1 MRPGMGRGKGVPTP
15 MDERFVDL
23 ERLRPERVCILKPS
37 SLGDIV
43 HALPVLAALRAR
55 WPGARIAWV
64 VNRGLRALLDGHPDL
79 DEVIPF
85 DRARAGGFGRIL
97 VELRRRRF
105 DLTVDL
111 QGLLRSAIMTAA
123 TGSPV
128 RVGSA
133 RAREGA
139 ARGRFYT
146 HKVDHPPLSE
156 VHAVDRLLAI
166 AAAFG
171 ASVDRPTFA
180 LPIADEDRRWARE
193 TLAGPDGP
201 RLVLNPGARWATK
214 RWPPEHFAEVGRRA
228 ARARGASLVVVGA
241 EEDRPLVDALKARLG
256 PTPCVDLCGRT
267 SLMRLAAV
275 AAEAAVVLSNDTGPL
290 HLAAAAGARVVGL
303 YTCTSPIETGPYG
316 PRAVAVSTR
325 VACAASYL
333 GKCKRLDCM
342 SELSADRVWE
352 AVSGQMDAA

>member
-1 MRPGMGRGKGVPTP
+1 MAET
-15 MDERFVDL
+15 DVDL
-23 ERLRPERVCILKPS
+23 KTLKPGRVCILKPS

-43 HALPVLAALRAR
+43 HALPVLAALRER
-55 WPGARIAWV
+55 WPEAKMAWV
-64 VNRGLRALLDGHPDL
+64 VNKGLRALLDGHPDL

-85 DRARAGGFGRIL
+85 DRARAGAGGFGRFL

-105 DLTVDL
+105 DVTIDL

-123 TGSPV
+123 TGATV
-128 RVGSA
+128 RVGSS

-139 ARGRFYT
+139 ARFGFYT
-146 HKVDHPPLSE
+146 HRVDHPPLSE

-171 ASVDRPTFA
+171 AAVDRPRFA

-193 TLAGPDGP
+193 ALEGQLGP

-228 ARARGASLVVVGA
+228 ALTRGASLVVVGA
-241 EEDRPLVDALKARLG
+241 AEDRALVDALKARLG
-256 PTPCVDLCGRT
+256 LLPCVDLCGRT

-275 AAEAAVVLSNDTGPL
+275 AAESAVVLSNDTGPL

-303 YTCTSPIETGPYG
+303 YTCTSPVETGPYG
-316 PRAVAVSTR
+316 PRAVAVATR

-333 GKCKRLDCM
+333 GKCNRLDCM
-342 SELSADRVWE
+342 SELTADRVWE
-352 AVSGQMDAA
+352 AVRGQLDAA